1 MTPAEMIILTF
12 VGIPLGLFLVYLV
25 AKIAAYGVLKGK
37 QIFDR
42 EAKQDN
48 FDREAKQD
56 KDNNGGMNGRPN
68 GIMTIKVPNER
79 G

>member
-56 KDNNGGMNGRPN
+56 KDN
-68 GIMTIKVPNER
+68 KWWNER
-79 G
+79 SPKRDNDNQST